1 MSDIADRFIKLNNA
15 TAGIADIT
23 VETLKYKKVDDI
35 FLSLAEEIGELA
47 EEIKIEDKIFGS
59 DHKVSKEG
67 IIGELADV
75 LISNL
80 SCCIAMPIE
89 TISTEI
95 FILQNKKFNNSSE
108 IIIDMMY
115 YAGKKDTL
123 SITHLVDLIIKK
135 YNLDFDK
142 FCDTVKAKIA
152 KWKANHDKAVAKREA
167 FRYN

>member
-1 MSDIADRFIKLNNA
+1 MSELEKLKKLNLA
-15 TAGIADIT
+15 TEGIVDIT

-67 IIGELADV
+67 VIGELADV
-75 LISNL
+75 LIANL
-80 SCCIAMPIE
+80 SCCVALPVE
-89 TISTEI
+89 TMLTDLLV
-95 FILQNKKFNNSSE
+95 LQTKKFNNSSE

-123 SITHLVDLIIKK
+123 SVSHLVHLIVQK
-135 YNLDFDK
+135 YNLNFDK
-142 FCDTVKAKIA
+142 FCDTIKTKLV
-152 KWKANHDKAVAKREA
+152 KWKTNHDKAVAKREA